1 MTASPAEPPRSAEP
15 GRAEGRAGADG
26 ATARRRLLPF
36 AREGLPFVL
45 AALLVLAAAAA
56 WAAAGG
62 WGGRTVAPALAGAGA
77 LFVAYFFRDPER
89 RAPADDVLVVS
100 PADGKVLGVG
110 PADRPSDMR
119 IAIFLSIFDVHVQRA
134 PLAGSVRWRKRDKGS
149 FKAAWRE
156 DAGKRNARVSLGM
169 ITERGPIVVRQ
180 IAGLAARRIV
190 TYPQPGDRLA
200 KGDRIGLIRFGSR
213 VELDVPEGWAVS
225 VRTGDRVRAGETVVA
240 QASAAA
246 AAETGADSKSAD
258 GADSESTRGA
268 EAKSADG
275 PDPESIGGAEAKS
288 TSGAEAATPPAP

>member
-1 MTASPAEPPRSAEP
+1 M
-15 GRAEGRAGADG
+15 
-26 ATARRRLLPF
+26 
-36 AREGLPFVL
+36 
-45 AALLVLAAAAA
+45 
-56 WAAAGG
+56 
-62 WGGRTVAPALAGAGA
+62 LAGAGA

-110 PADRPSDMR
+110 PADRPSSTR

-134 PLAGSVRWRKRDKGS
+134 PLAGNVRWRKRDKGS

-190 TYPQPGDRLA
+190 TYPEPGDRLA
-200 KGDRIGLIRFGSR
+200 KGERIGLIRFGSR

-225 VRTGDRVRAGETVVA
+225 VRTGDRVRGGETVVA
-240 QASAAA
+240 QASAAVA
-246 AAETGADSKSAD
+246 PETGADSEGAGGAAAERAGGPDSESTG
-258 GADSESTRGA
+258 GADSESTG
-268 EAKSADG
+268 
-275 PDPESIGGAEAKS
+275 
-288 TSGAEAATPPAP
+288 GAEAATPPAP